1 MTDGM
6 CDPVVAEDP
15 TPAPEALPEQLMEQL
30 IDQVLGPLLGHQRAR
45 VLQQAQAID
54 AGLCADDLLQPDDY
68 PALARDPRWNY
79 EDGVLAG
86 MQAAQMALRAALR
99 RRG

>member
-1 MTDGM
+1 MAQGM
-6 CDPVVAEDP
+6 CEPVVAAEP
-15 TPAPEALPEQLMEQL
+15 SAELEVMPEAL
-30 IDQVLGPLLGHQRAR
+30 IDRVIDKLVAHQRAR

-54 AGLCADDLLQPDDY
+54 PRLCADDILQPDDY
-68 PALARDPRWNY
+68 PALAGDARWNY

-86 MQAAQMALRAALR
+86 MQAVQMALRSELR